1 VSLGSGA
8 AAWAKGYSCSNAE
21 CDWTVVEVSAGA
33 HRPRVVESPSPGC
46 NDVGCGGPAYDD
58 PLPVVAGRHGLLVYA
73 GGSDS
78 DQVKQIVGR
87 RAFRLFTVSGD
98 IERLLVGG
106 GAIEAISRSLV
117 SGEWTN
123 QRTFLTTTGQP
134 LASLPGVPALSGNVA
149 AVASTTGGTD
159 EITLS
164 DALTGAPLA
173 TVTLGPKQPHFSLAG
188 ADTHWIVFHRGTSIS
203 ALNVVSDEL
212 VLLATR
218 AAKPLDLSV
227 SGRQVAWAENLNGQG
242 RIRTLELPG

>member
-1 VSLGSGA
+1 VSLGNGA
-8 AAWAKGYSCSNAE
+8 AAWAKGYSCSNEE
-21 CDWTVVEVSAGA
+21 CDWTVVEVSTGA
-33 HRPRVVESPSPGC
+33 HRPRVVESPGPGC
-46 NDVGCGGPAYDD
+46 NDVGCGGSAYDD

-87 RAFRLFTVSGD
+87 HAFRLFTVSGD

-106 GAIEAISRSLV
+106 GAIEAISRALV

-134 LASLPGVPALSGNVA
+134 LASLPGVPVLSGNAA

-164 DALTGAPLA
+164 DALTGTPLA
-173 TVTLGPKQPHFSLAG
+173 TVALGPSQPHFSLAG
-188 ADTHWIVFHRGTSIS
+188 ADTNWIVFHRGTSIS
-203 ALNVVSDEL
+203 ALNVVSHEL

-227 SGRQVAWAENLNGQG
+227 SGRQVVWAENINGRG
-242 RIRTLELPG
+242 RIRTLDLPK